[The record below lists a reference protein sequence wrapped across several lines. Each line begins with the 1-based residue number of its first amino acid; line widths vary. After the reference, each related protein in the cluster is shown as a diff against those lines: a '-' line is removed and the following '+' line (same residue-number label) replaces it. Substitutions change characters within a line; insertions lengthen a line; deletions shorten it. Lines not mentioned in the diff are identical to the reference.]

1 MFADTGGIDIDRI
14 VGEQPGWIQAEGR
27 DRMSGT
33 RQCITLN
40 LDRSTAKPMMTDFT
54 IRGLYDA
61 GPALTEPTPNEL
73 VRTLGGLADRYDAR
87 GLMSGVMLIAK
98 NDQILF
104 EKAYGFASIA
114 HRDPMR
120 TTTRL
125 NLASIGKS
133 LTGVVEPDRRQFAAA
148 FVVGVEAIKSR
159 GKADLGEKTML
170 DVLIPVSRLLQRLA
184 DEGAPLPELC
194 EQLTT
199 EAHRNMLATRDMTA
213 TKGRASFLG
222 ERALGHIDPGSRTCE
237 VAITAVCET
246 LKETA

>member
-1 MFADTGGIDIDRI
+1 MNTQHIIGALEAVQASILANESQIESLDRAIGDGDHFINVRRGCDVLMAMRDELAPLAPAAAFGKIGMKLLSTIGG
-14 VGEQPGWIQAEGR
+14 A
-27 DRMSGT
+27 SGPL
-33 RQCITLN
+33 ISSFFIAMGKTLN
-40 LDRSTAKPMMTDFT
+40 
-54 IRGLYDA
+54 
-61 GPALTEPTPNEL
+61 
-73 VRTLGGLADRYDAR
+73 
-87 GLMSGVMLIAK
+87 GVA
-98 NDQILF
+98 
-104 EKAYGFASIA
+104 
-114 HRDPMR
+114 
-120 TTTRL
+120 
-125 NLASIGKS
+125 
-133 LTGVVEPDRRQFAAA
+133 EPDRRQFAAA
-148 FVVGVEAIKSR
+148 FVAGVEAIKSR

-222 ERALGHIDPGSRTCE
+222 ERALGHIDPGSKTCE